1 MHVRYLFLI
10 CALAVNN
17 VHCDCDQYIECFGDF
32 LRDFFGNIHF
42 VQTDKVNVT
51 NSNKTLNYEFSEPED
66 ASIDKVLSDLTSLI
80 KQIDGNIKESEV
92 LIHDQNNT
100 KIVVRTFELDDSVK
114 NKEHIDSEDLIL
126 TTEINLAED
135 ISFKDLTVTTP
146 SESPTTEDAFK
157 VIPLESKS
165 EKDNEINDD
174 IDQSYEEADEKKYVT
189 DYPDIDYIEIYKDT
203 TNEHVSYQPT
213 EANLFSE
220 SNELRSEIN
229 KQETEIENLLNHSL
243 NLANEEALA
252 EVVENVTNHNIQ
264 TSTTEDE
271 ILKGMAPWIATIFL
285 KNETGSQFDYYCDGA
300 LVSDRA
306 VLTAA
311 RCVSN
316 ATGSYSP
323 ESFIVILGKTSLR
336 ISGSQE
342 KILRV
347 QDVKTHV
354 YFTIAS
360 SVAQNDLAVL
370 TLEEPVLFNE
380 GISKAN
386 LENMEINEED
396 GESSVSVTTAWGL
409 SGDIALIYFDKEKS
423 KACDSNNKVENTFCA
438 TYGDDVAL
446 CPSYGGLYVTK
457 QANKLYLAGIRT
469 GDPTDRGICFIK
481 NVNYTSL
488 KNNTQ
493 WVSENIDV

>member
-1 MHVRYLFLI
+1 MKINISLLKMVIRLIILLILFVCLFLI
-10 CALAVNN
+10 SAFLYSARYWPDIYNYVNAN
-17 VHCDCDQYIECFGDF
+17 ITITRIPTLSELNLTIIEVDYATEMYST
-32 LRDFFGNIHF
+32 
-42 VQTDKVNVT
+42 TD
-51 NSNKTLNYEFSEPED
+51 
-66 ASIDKVLSDLTSLI
+66 IDY
-80 KQIDGNIKESEV
+80 
-92 LIHDQNNT
+92 
-100 KIVVRTFELDDSVK
+100 DSSTRF
-114 NKEHIDSEDLIL
+114 D
-126 TTEINLAED
+126 
-135 ISFKDLTVTTP
+135 
-146 SESPTTEDAFK
+146 TTEDDAFSFDEFDFPKSK
-157 VIPLESKS
+157 VRRNAKLEDMGKDYSEVPKKTILVDYFFVDEDSSSKIIKDLVDESKL
-165 EKDNEINDD
+165 
-174 IDQSYEEADEKKYVT
+174 
-189 DYPDIDYIEIYKDT
+189 T
-203 TNEHVSYQPT
+203 T
-213 EANLFSE
+213 
-220 SNELRSEIN
+220 RSQDVEVMSDVP
-229 KQETEIENLLNHSL
+229 SL
-243 NLANEEALA
+243 VAVQKL
-252 EVVENVTNHNIQ
+252 NIQ

-354 YFTIAS
+354 NFKIAS

-386 LENMEINEED
+386 LENIEINEED

-481 NVNYTSL
+481 SVNYTSL
-488 KNNTQ
+488 TNNTQ